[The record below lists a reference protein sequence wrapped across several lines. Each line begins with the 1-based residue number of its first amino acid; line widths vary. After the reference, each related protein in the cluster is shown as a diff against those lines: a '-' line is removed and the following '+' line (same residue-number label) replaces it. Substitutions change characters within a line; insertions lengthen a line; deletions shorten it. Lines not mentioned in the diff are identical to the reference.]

1 MKTNLRNKEFI
12 LAHGLGIQSFK
23 AEKAWSRRVRQL
35 VTGLHRE
42 EAELVTGLHRE
53 EAESDAFWDSTP
65 FLCWSGASTVRDLF
79 LKWFHL
85 GGGGACL

>member
-1 MKTNLRNKEFI
+1 MESESETAGHR
-12 LAHGLGIQSFK
+12 HPQGG
-23 AEKAWSRRVRQL
+23 SRV
-35 VTGLHRE
+35 
-42 EAELVTGLHRE
+42 VTGLHRE
-53 EAESDAFWDSTP
+53 EAESDAFWN